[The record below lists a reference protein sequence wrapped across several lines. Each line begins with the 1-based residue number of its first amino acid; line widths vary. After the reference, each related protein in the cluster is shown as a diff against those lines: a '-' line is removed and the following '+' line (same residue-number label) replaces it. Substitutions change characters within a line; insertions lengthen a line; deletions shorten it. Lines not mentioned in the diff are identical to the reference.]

1 MTVMSDLTDSV
12 GGFPSP
18 RIHSLRF
25 HQYNQT
31 VVFPDSAVF
40 LWHVSCHVSSWQ
52 QTMSSVV
59 LSTNTRYHYDREVS
73 MKIYLKGMVA
83 RLHGDLTHSG
93 VTRSIINSLAVILQ
107 KTVSGGETNLRI
119 DCSKVRSADISGLQ
133 LLYVWMQCARFRGVE
148 PELVNLPR
156 TLQLTMEMM
165 GLGHCFTGDS
175 VIRI

>member
-1 MTVMSDLTDSV
+1 
-12 GGFPSP
+12 
-18 RIHSLRF
+18 
-25 HQYNQT
+25 
-31 VVFPDSAVF
+31 
-40 LWHVSCHVSSWQ
+40 
-52 QTMSSVV
+52 
-59 LSTNTRYHYDREVS
+59 